1 MSSSSLTR
9 KEKLDRIRQAC
20 LADLSTYIKTVAS
33 HRVLGQIHEE
43 LISWWQ
49 RQEAKD
55 NQLVLLP
62 RAHQKSVMIAYR
74 VAHALA
80 KNPAHEILYVSATSA
95 LAEVQLGLIKSILE
109 SPIHQKLWPELIHPD
124 QGKRTKWTESEIIVD
139 HPIRK
144 VSGARDPSVKA
155 AGLTTNITGFHA
167 DIVVLDDVVV
177 PDNAYTLDGR
187 NKVSKLYS
195 QLASIEVPGC
205 KEWVVGTRY
214 HPTDLYSRLLDM
226 RESIFDAQGEIVKEV
241 NTYEVMQRVVEIDG
255 DFLWPRSRGKDGK
268 YYGFD
273 PTVLSRIKAK
283 YLDKSQFFAQYYNDP
298 SDPESNAVDP
308 DKFVYYDKTYLKYY
322 NNWEYKGKKLNVF
335 AGMDFAFSQREGA
348 DWTAI
353 VVIGMDHD
361 GYIFVLD
368 IDRFKTDKISEYFN
382 HLFALYNKWQ
392 FKKVRLEVT
401 IAQQAIVKDLQD
413 SYIRPNGL
421 PLSIDEYRPSRS
433 DGTKEERMAA
443 TLHPRYENGTILH
456 YRGGNCEL
464 LENELIPSKPEH
476 DDIKD
481 GLTAAIDI
489 AKPPIKITN
498 KRKQD
503 NVVTHPRFGGV
514 AWA

>member
-1 MSSSSLTR
+1 MISR
-9 KEKLDRIRQAC
+9 AEKLRQIREAC
-20 LADLSTYIKTVAS
+20 EADLETYIRTVSPNRA
-33 HRVLGQIHEE
+33 LGDIHKEV
-43 LISWWQ
+43 ISWWT

-55 NQLVLLP
+55 NQLLLLP
-62 RAHQKSVMIAYR
+62 RAHQKSVMVAYR
-74 VAHALA
+74 VAHAIVN
-80 KNPAHEILYVSATSA
+80 NPAHEVLYVSATSA
-95 LAEVQLGLIKSILE
+95 LAETQLSLIKKILE
-109 SPIHQKLWPELIHPD
+109 SPIHRKLWPDLIHPD
-124 QGKRTKWTESEIIVD
+124 VGKRAKWTETEIIVD
-139 HPIRK
+139 HPIRQSSD
-144 VSGARDPSVKA
+144 VRDPTIKA

-167 DIVVLDDVVV
+167 TIVVLDDTVV

-187 NKVSKLYS
+187 NKVMKLYS

-214 HPTDLYSRLLDM
+214 HPSDLYSNLLDM
-226 RESIFDAQGEIVKEV
+226 KETIFDEAGEIIEETE
-241 NTYEVMQRVVEIDG
+241 TYEVMQKVVEIDG
-255 DFLWPRSRGKDGK
+255 DFLWPRQRGKDGK
-268 YYGFD
+268 YYGFN

-298 SDPESNAVDP
+298 SDPENNVIDP
-308 DKFVYYDKTYLKYY
+308 SKFVYYDKTHLKYY
-322 NNWEYKGKKLNVF
+322 DTWEYKGKKLNVF

-353 VVIGMDHD
+353 VVIGVDHD
-361 GYIFVLD
+361 GFIYVLD
-368 IDRFKTDKISEYFN
+368 IDRFRTDQISEYFN

-392 FKKVRLEVT
+392 FRKVRLEVT
-401 IAQQAIVKDLQD
+401 VAQQAIVKDLKD
-413 SYIRPNGL
+413 SYIRPNGI
-421 PLSIDEYRPSRS
+421 PLSVDEYRPSRT

-443 TLHPRYENGTILH
+443 TLHPRYEMSSILH

-489 AKPPIKITN
+489 SKPPIKTSI
-498 KRKQD
+498 KRKKD
-503 NVVTHPRFGGV
+503 NVVTHPRFGGI